1 MKKFLFVLL
10 FIPLDC
16 FGQNE
21 IESNHIFKD
30 TSEVINSSTIQ
41 VVEKNFYKNLI
52 DKNIQIID
60 VRTLEE
66 YEEGHIIN
74 AVNINYKS
82 SDFIENISALDK
94 KKPYLI
100 YCKSGNRSEKASKIM
115 DSLGFYKIYDLKG
128 GFLNW

>member
-16 FGQNE
+16 FSQNE
-21 IESNHIFKD
+21 MKPNHKLENN
-30 TSEVINSSTIQ
+30 SEVTNSSTIEL
-41 VVEKNFYKNLI
+41 VEKKFFKNLI
-52 DKNIQIID
+52 TENIQIID
-60 VRTLEE
+60 VRTPKE

-74 AVNINYKS
+74 AVNINYKA
-82 SDFIENISALDK
+82 SDFIQEISDLDK

-100 YCKSGNRSEKASKIM
+100 YCKSGNRSEKATKIM

-128 GFLNW
+128 GFMNW